1 MGKYNEMLS
10 KMCKH
15 LVQQKVQERVQQK
28 VQQKVRNNYV
38 VLLIKLFFCLP
49 NYWNL
54 SIISLNI
61 QLKM

>member
-1 MGKYNEMLS
+1 MGKYNETLS

-38 VLLIKLFFCLP
+38 VLLIKLFVFTKL
-49 NYWNL
+49 L
-54 SIISLNI
+54 ESLYY
-61 QLKM
+61 